1 MWLIWIALN
10 LILYLYQCRLTLMK
24 YILQNIVVLY
34 IFSKKDRKSKL
45 ESDLTFLNTYNC
57 HFFMKSYLMR
67 KKEVCSR
74 KRKVEK

>member
-1 MWLIWIALN
+1 MQLIWIALN

-34 IFSKKDRKSKL
+34 IFSRKDSKSKL
-45 ESDLTFLNTYNC
+45 ESDLTFLNTYNY
-57 HFFMKSYLMR
+57 HLFMKSYLMR

-74 KRKVEK
+74 KHKLEK